1 MVKLRKLIFEGMLN
15 PVDIA
20 AFMPMPATETVVNV
34 DDAIRAVIARALP
47 GLHIKSIEEIP
58 SGRIQ
63 AVYRVTD
70 YGNSAVF
77 ISFAPRR
84 LAWMFRE
91 DNDAVHAEASLVQ
104 WINNYSQ
111 QLPQVYEIQSDDLL
125 PADNDLTLPNDS
137 SGIRSFVPMLLEHR
151 LMRLATHTP
160 YNLFTSPP
168 GQALSSL
175 PRSLTPMEYK
185 SFQFQVGQLIR
196 RISLL
201 RSPNGRFGYA
211 QHIVP
216 PVPSETNWIRHNAMV
231 NTTGTSYP
239 RWSDAF
245 SAMFLN
251 LTDDVENLG
260 VNISRQRLESVFN
273 RFKHFLDGVDEPRL
287 LLLDA
292 GSATNTLVQMTNSIS
307 EAGIKVTGL
316 REWSCGVF
324 GDPLLTAAFTDGTN
338 TDLWDGY
345 YTSLGPDAAN
355 TDYTGSPIAD
365 RNHVFIRLLLYQI
378 YHGLV
383 TVVKAI
389 VSRHPDRYD
398 IEMQGR
404 KKMMSSVRKLDEFD
418 DQGKPI
424 QEPPFLEGSSAK
436 RFKSGN
442 NTSQRC
448 T

>member
-1 MVKLRKLIFEGMLN
+1 MAKLRKMVLDGILN
-15 PVDIA
+15 PVDLA
-20 AFMPMPATETVVNV
+20 AFMPMPAAETVVNV
-34 DDAIRAVIARALP
+34 DDSIRAVIARALP

-58 SGRIQ
+58 SGRIHV
-63 AVYRVTD
+63 VYRVTD

-77 ISFAPRR
+77 VSFAPRR

-104 WINNYSQ
+104 WINNDSQ
-111 QLPQVYEIQSDDLL
+111 QLPQVYEIQSDDLI
-125 PADNDLTLPNDS
+125 PVENDLTLPNDS
-137 SGIRSFVPMLLEHR
+137 SCIRSFVPRLLEHR
-151 LMRLATHTP
+151 LMRLASHTP

-175 PRSLTPMEYK
+175 PRSLTSMEYK

-201 RSPNGRFGYA
+201 RSPTGRFGYA

-251 LTDDVENLG
+251 LTYDAENLG
-260 VNISRQRLESVFN
+260 INFSRQRCESTVA
-273 RFKHFLDGVDEPRL
+273 RFKSFLDAVDEPRL

-292 GSATNTLVQMTNSIS
+292 GSALNTLVQTTPSTS

-324 GDPLLTAAFTDGTN
+324 GDPLFTAAFTDGTN
-338 TDLWDGY
+338 PDLWDGY
-345 YTSLGPDAAN
+345 YTSLGPDAVNA
-355 TDYTGSPIAD
+355 DYSGSPIVD

-383 TVVKAI
+383 TVVKAF
-389 VSRHPDRYD
+389 VTRHPDSFD
-398 IEMQGR
+398 IQMQGR
-404 KKMMSSVRKLDEFD
+404 KKMMSSIRKLDEFD

-424 QEPPFLEGSSAK
+424 QEPPFLEASSAK

-442 NTSQRC
+442 TSQRC